1 MEFRRLWGAYAV
13 SELGTAL
20 SLGALPLIATLAL
33 HASVLQVSLLAALG
47 GVAGAA
53 LALPLGPWIEV
64 RPKRPVMIGADLL
77 RCAAL
82 AGLPIAAAFGAL
94 TYTHL
99 CLAAVAQS
107 VGGIAFQAAGGAHL
121 KALVPADRLASANG
135 RFEATFWTVN
145 TAGPPLGG
153 LLIATLGATTTVALD
168 AASFLLSALGI
179 RRLRAPEPPP
189 PARTAEQH
197 RLAKLTAGWRYIL
210 RHRQLRVLF
219 VNTLV
224 FGGGIMATA
233 PLIAVLMLRELGFA
247 PWQYGLMFGLAC
259 VGGLLGALAARPLT
273 RRYGGRRVLLG
284 SGVARALPLV
294 LMPLAPAGLA
304 GLALI
309 TLGQFLI
316 IVGASAFN
324 PTFATYRM
332 RTVEDA
338 YLARVFAAWSIST
351 RVAQPAAIA
360 AAGLLAAATSVRTA
374 LFVLAGI
381 VLTSAA
387 LLPWRA
393 PATNPAEP
401 RDVRAD
407 AAGDASFSS
416 GR

>member
-1 MEFRRLWGAYAV
+1 MDFRRLWAAYAV

-82 AGLPIAAAFGAL
+82 AGLPVAAAFGTL

-99 CLAAVAQS
+99 CLAAAAQS
-107 VGGIAFQAAGGAHL
+107 VGAIAFQAAGGAHL
-121 KALVPADRLASANG
+121 KALVPAEDLAAANG

-168 AASFLLSALGI
+168 ATSFLLSALGI
-179 RRLRAPEPPP
+179 RRLRTPEPPP
-189 PARTAEQH
+189 PARTPERH
-197 RLAKLTAGWRYIL
+197 RLAALTAGWRYIL
-210 RHRQLRVLF
+210 RHGPLRLLF
-219 VNTLV
+219 ANSLV

-259 VGGLLGALAARPLT
+259 LGGLLGALLARPLT
-273 RRYGGRRVLLG
+273 RRYGQRRVLLG
-284 SGVARALPLV
+284 SGVAKALPLV
-294 LMPLAPAGLA
+294 LIPLAPPGPTGLI
-304 GLALI
+304 LI
-309 TLGQFLI
+309 TLGQCLI

-332 RTVEDA
+332 RAVQDG
-338 YLARVFAAWSIST
+338 YLARVIAAWSISN
-351 RVAQPAAIA
+351 RVAQPACIA

-374 LFVLAGI
+374 LFVVAGVVLAST
-381 VLTSAA
+381 V
-387 LLPWRA
+387 LLPWRTLSA
-393 PATNPAEP
+393 GPGGLADPAEQ
-401 RDVRAD
+401 
-407 AAGDASFSS
+407 AAAPG
-416 GR
+416 